1 ATNEILLQEKF
12 ALEGAVYISDD
23 IKVSKKVNINTG
35 LRYSYFA
42 QIGPGD
48 IFTYDT
54 DGDVASTENF
64 KKGETVKTYDGL
76 EPRLG
81 VTYILNE
88 TSSVKASA
96 GRNQQYLHLVSNST
110 SGTPIDLWIPS
121 TNNVKPQ
128 IADQIALGYFR
139 NFNDNAYESSVEV
152 YYKDMQNQVDY
163 KTGAQLIFNENV
175 ESQLLFGDGYSYGT
189 ELFVKKKKGD
199 LTGWISY
206 TISKTE
212 RKFDDIDFGQ
222 AYSTSWDRT
231 HDLSVVGIYKL
242 NKKWTLS
249 SAFVFQTGNAITY
262 PIGKYDIEGQTVFR
276 YGKRNADR
284 LPNYHRL
291 DLGATKQVKSSEKFE
306 SSLTFSL
313 YNAYGRKNAFS
324 VAFRDNADDPTQT
337 EAVKTTLFTFVP
349 SITYSIKFK

>member
-1 ATNEILLQEKF
+1 
-12 ALEGAVYISDD
+12 
-23 IKVSKKVNINTG
+23 
-35 LRYSYFA
+35 
-42 QIGPGD
+42 
-48 IFTYDT
+48 
-54 DGDVASTENF
+54 
-64 KKGETVKTYDGL
+64 
-76 EPRLG
+76 
-81 VTYILNE
+81 
-88 TSSVKASA
+88 
-96 GRNQQYLHLVSNST
+96 
-110 SGTPIDLWIPS
+110 
-121 TNNVKPQ
+121 
-128 IADQIALGYFR
+128 
-139 NFNDNAYESSVEV
+139 
-152 YYKDMQNQVDY
+152 
-163 KTGAQLIFNENV
+163 
-175 ESQLLFGDGYSYGT
+175 
-189 ELFVKKKKGD
+189 FVKKKKGD